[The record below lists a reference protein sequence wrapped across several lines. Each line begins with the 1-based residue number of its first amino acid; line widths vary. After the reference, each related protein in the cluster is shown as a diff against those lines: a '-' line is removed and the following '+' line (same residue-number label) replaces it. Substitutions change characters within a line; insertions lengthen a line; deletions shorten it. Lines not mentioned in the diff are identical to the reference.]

1 MNSEEFFTD
10 EQIYSLFTKGLGW
23 LGRVVRGASYF
34 VIALLLIRVNS
45 YGLPQANYLAIAIGL
60 LGAGSSS
67 ARVAQLS
74 IAILLFMAV
83 LPLGAV
89 GAIKSVMMG

>member
-23 LGRVVRGASYF
+23 LGRIVRGASYF
-34 VIALLLIRVNS
+34 VIALLLIRINS
-45 YGLPQANYLAIAIGL
+45 YGLSNATYLAVAIGL

-74 IAILLFMAV
+74 IIILLIMAV
-83 LPLGAV
+83 LPLSMIGTIKL
-89 GAIKSVMMG
+89 AIG

>member
-1 MNSEEFFTD
+1 MNSEEFFSD

-23 LGRVVRGASYF
+23 PGRVVRAIAYF
-34 VIALLLIRVNS
+34 VIATLLIRINS
-45 YGLPQANYLAIAIGL
+45 YGLPNASYLALAIGL

-74 IAILLFMAV
+74 IAILLFMDV
-83 LPLGAV
+83 LPLSVVAAV
-89 GAIKSVMMG
+89 KVAMG